1 MFASPLLGQSI
12 DARQT
17 EQLLQSLEQAGWLRR
32 ETAPTGG
39 RPIHR
44 WQVNPC
50 LFAA

>member
-44 WQVNPC
+44 WQASPC